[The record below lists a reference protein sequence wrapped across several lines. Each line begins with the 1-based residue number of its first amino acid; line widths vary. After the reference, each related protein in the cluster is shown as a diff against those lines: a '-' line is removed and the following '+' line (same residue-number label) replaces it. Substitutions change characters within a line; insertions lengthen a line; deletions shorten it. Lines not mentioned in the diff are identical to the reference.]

1 MTSDFVTSFLLN
13 EAKKENFD
21 AYYQTMAKPSEG
33 TLKNRMLY
41 FNGNLRAK
49 TGSLSDVSAIAG
61 YLTPQK
67 GNMVAFDIMINDH
80 KLKSNKKKILEE
92 EILKTIYV
100 NY

>member
-1 MTSDFVTSFLLN
+1 MHYFSD
-13 EAKKENFD
+13 K
-21 AYYQTMAKPSEG
+21 
-33 TLKNRMLY
+33 
-41 FNGNLRAK
+41 LRAK

-61 YLTPQK
+61 YLTTQK